1 MRAFLEVLL
10 GLPSS
15 KQTKKDRAVCN
26 RKKGL
31 FGTCVDHC
39 TCYECQGRG
48 SLHFHGLF
56 WGGIPPW
63 LLDMVVGNSEL
74 VKAVAT
80 VLDQQICAALDAHIH
95 QDYEHRLKHK
105 VEAPRMLEEKQLLPP
120 LPDDPHEA
128 AREIEQFASKVFGH
142 IQIHRCL
149 ITSCGKPPGGKS
161 GCRFGLPRAAGEGY
175 SETRPHFLVAYH
187 TPSRIHNIRMYESEV
202 EFDANDEKVSCV
214 LNIWELRRPHPC
226 DGRVVET
233 NKLLAYLYAS
243 NTNVQFLGGEDVLVA
258 VAKYVVGYCSKNP
271 VRIANVLSTIRQ
283 VTREVDK
290 MDTTEFAQPG
300 EKEALLLKRIIN
312 SLDKKVEFS
321 AQMAAVSLLGY
332 PSWHCSHKFAV
343 VHPWSTV
350 TTIPTLFSGMLE
362 DAGGENTSDDEGHA
376 NLQNICVDAP
386 SISSSV
392 SDVVDDDPLAT
403 SNVDMQQAS
412 QTRTHPPPNDNG
424 TGSSEDDQED
434 NNTLVEHLNSLTMDV
449 AQSDADATCRAYV
462 YTVGEGL
469 EARQIAVTP
478 AINYACRG
486 RRLRALCALEYYCLI
501 KIEQRRATDPIEV
514 TDGVN
519 DGRPENAM
527 FDFHPRHVLDDSNYV
542 QYLVSQS
549 RCPIL
554 AGKRMPVWP
563 GVDGSARTRK
573 AWAKFVMCN
582 FVPWDIKVPPQ
593 ITWNHYLQREEH
605 CKTAHAGY
613 LERSRHSMV
622 VRLKKIGHY
631 DRLRKSLTDD
641 IRKRCRKIWGVR
653 HPLDIDFNAG
663 KEMAELKETRTE
675 VKDTRFAEAVQDM
688 QEAIQRAQNA
698 NKRGRSASSEQFD
711 ILKEALNLQLGLAP
725 AMSHASREKETKF
738 LYALGD
744 DDHCPHGDDIYSL
757 AQRVFDDIRLRR
769 SHRRQMFLPHV
780 LVT

>member
-31 FGTCVDHC
+31 FGTCLAHC

-74 VKAVAT
+74 VQAVAA
-80 VLDQQICAALDAHIH
+80 VLDQQICAALNAHIH

-105 VEAPRMLEEKQLLPP
+105 VEAPRMLEEKHLLPP
-120 LPDDPHEA
+120 LLDDPHEA
-128 AREIEQFASKVFGH
+128 AREIEQLASKVFGN

-149 ITSCGKPPGGKS
+149 IASCGKPPGGKS

-175 SETRPHFLVAYH
+175 SETRPHFFVAYH
-187 TPSRIHNIRMYESEV
+187 TPSGRHNIKMYDSEV
-202 EFDANDEKVSCV
+202 EFDANDEKVRCV
-214 LNIWELRRPHPC
+214 LVIWDLRRPHPC

-243 NTNVQFLGGEDVLVA
+243 NTNVQFPGGEDVLVA

-271 VRIANVLSTIRQ
+271 VRIANVMSTIRQ
-283 VTREVDK
+283 VTREVDT
-290 MDTTEFAQPG
+290 MDTLKVAQPG
-300 EKEALLLKRIIN
+300 EKEAILLKHIIN

-321 AQMAAVSLLGY
+321 AQMVAVSLLGY

-350 TTIPTLFSGMLE
+350 TALPALFSGMLE
-362 DAGGENTSDDEGHA
+362 DGGGESESDEQHEADVQDVGA
-376 NLQNICVDAP
+376 DAQ
-386 SISSSV
+386 SISSS
-392 SDVVDDDPLAT
+392 SSNVVDADPLAT
-403 SNVDMQQAS
+403 LHVDMQAS
-412 QTRTHPPPNDNG
+412 QMSTHESPNDNG
-424 TGSSEDDQED
+424 TVSSEDIEED
-434 NNTLVEHLNSLTMDV
+434 NNTFMEHLNYLTMDV
-449 AQSDADATCRAYV
+449 AQSDADATCRAYL

-469 EARQIAVTP
+469 EAKQIAVTP
-478 AINYACRG
+478 AIHYACRG
-486 RRLRALCALEYYCLI
+486 KRLRALCALEYYCLI
-501 KIEQRRATDPIEV
+501 KIEQRRPTDPIEV

-582 FVPWDIKVPPQ
+582 FVPWDIEQPPQ
-593 ITWNHYLQREEH
+593 ITWNDYLQSEED
-605 CKTAHAGY
+605 CKTAHASY

-653 HPLDIDFNAG
+653 HPLDVNFNAG
-663 KEMAELKETRTE
+663 KEMEELKETRAE

-688 QEAIQRAQNA
+688 QEAIQKAQNA
-698 NKRGRSASSEQFD
+698 NK
-711 ILKEALNLQLGLAP
+711 
-725 AMSHASREKETKF
+725 
-738 LYALGD
+738 
-744 DDHCPHGDDIYSL
+744 
-757 AQRVFDDIRLRR
+757 
-769 SHRRQMFLPHV
+769 
-780 LVT
+780 